1 MYKRQQE
8 DIIEEI
14 VVTGSYIKTSS
25 KSDASPVDVIFRE
38 EIEGIGAFLAS
49 DITKNL
55 SINSGSENN
64 TDAFTSGNTQGTSNI
79 NLRGIGLSS
88 TLVLINGRRQTV
100 TGATANDGSVFVN
113 TSVIPLIALER
124 VEVLKEGAASIYG
137 SDAVAGVVNYIFRRD
152 FNGLELDISNK
163 RTESG
168 NQKDQSISFILGNN
182 NNSLHWVLASSV
194 LNRSAMRGS
203 VKPELSQLAISGLG
217 NSFLLFGP
225 SEVNQGPYLGTYN
238 SFENVPDANC
248 IDCLLYTS
256 PSPRD

>member
-1 MYKRQQE
+1 MYFLKNIYINFFLLFLISTQFSFAKE
-8 DIIEEI
+8 DIIDEI

-25 KSDASPVDVIFRE
+25 KSGTSAVDVIFRE

-100 TGATANDGSVFVN
+100 TGATSNDGSVFVN
-113 TSVIPLIALER
+113 TSIVPLIALER

-137 SDAVAGVVNYIFRRD
+137 SDAVAGVVNYIFRR
-152 FNGLELDISNK
+152 
-163 RTESG
+163 
-168 NQKDQSISFILGNN
+168 
-182 NNSLHWVLASSV
+182 VL
-194 LNRSAMRGS
+194 MD
-203 VKPELSQLAISGLG
+203 LS
-217 NSFLLFGP
+217 
-225 SEVNQGPYLGTYN
+225 
-238 SFENVPDANC
+238 
-248 IDCLLYTS
+248 
-256 PSPRD
+256 